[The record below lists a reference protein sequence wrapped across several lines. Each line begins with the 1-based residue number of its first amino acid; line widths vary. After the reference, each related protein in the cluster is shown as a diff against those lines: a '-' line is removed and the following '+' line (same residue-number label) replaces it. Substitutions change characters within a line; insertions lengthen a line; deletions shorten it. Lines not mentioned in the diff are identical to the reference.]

1 MKSNLCK
8 AKVFML
14 QYKIITKG
22 KNIMTNDTEIGII
35 TNTSWSRKAKAVL
48 CIETGKTYKSASE
61 AAKEIGSHGSA
72 ITCVC
77 KGNRKTVKGKHFC
90 YAESEKTSV
99 VASVSETEKKIP
111 IHKETTIRGKG
122 KRSNGNCHA
131 IFDITTGDI
140 YTSCTDAAEGIGIV
154 QSAISAA
161 CKGVVKTVRG
171 HKICKVDKLD
181 EYIPEISEA
190 ISKAKDEIAEA
201 KAKLVYM

>member
-1 MKSNLCK
+1 M
-8 AKVFML
+8 
-14 QYKIITKG
+14 TK
-22 KNIMTNDTEIGII
+22 K
-35 TNTSWSRKAKAVL
+35 VL
-48 CIETGKTYKSASE
+48 CIETNTTYNSATE
-61 AAKEIGSHGSA
+61 AAKENGCTIHLISA
-72 ITCVC
+72 ACLGKV
-77 KGNRKTVKGKHFC
+77 KTAKGKHFK
-90 YAESEKTSV
+90 YVEMD
-99 VASVSETEKKIP
+99 SETEKKIP

-181 EYIPEISEA
+181 EHIPEISEA
-190 ISKAKDEIAEA
+190 ISKANAYNELLFKEHARKELQDFIATKENEVLELTKALNKAKDEIAEA

>member
-1 MKSNLCK
+1 MK
-8 AKVFML
+8 AKRTICINTNEIFDSAKEAAI
-14 QYKIITKG
+14 YFNAPNINTISRICRGEANSWKG
-22 KNIMTNDTEIGII
+22 KVFRFLDENN
-35 TNTSWSRKAKAVL
+35 NV
-48 CIETGKTYKSASE
+48 IEPE
-61 AAKEIGSHGSA
+61 KEIIVH
-72 ITCVC
+72 
-77 KGNRKTVKGKHFC
+77 N
-90 YAESEKTSV
+90 
-99 VASVSETEKKIP
+99 VA
-111 IHKETTIRGKG
+111 TICGKG

-181 EYIPEISEA
+181 EHIPEISKA
-190 ISKAKDEIAEA
+190 ISKANAYDELLFKEHARKELQDFIATKENEVLELTKALNKAKDEIAEA

>member
-1 MKSNLCK
+1 M
-8 AKVFML
+8 
-14 QYKIITKG
+14 TK
-22 KNIMTNDTEIGII
+22 K
-35 TNTSWSRKAKAVL
+35 VL
-48 CIETGKTYKSASE
+48 CIETNTTYNSATE
-61 AAKEIGSHGSA
+61 AARENGCTIHLISA
-72 ITCVC
+72 ACLGKV
-77 KGNRKTVKGKHFC
+77 KTAKGKHFK
-90 YAESEKTSV
+90 YVEMDSE
-99 VASVSETEKKIP
+99 AEKKIP
-111 IHKETTIRGKG
+111 VHKETIIRGKG

-181 EYIPEISEA
+181 EHIPEISEA
-190 ISKAKDEIAEA
+190 ISKANAYDELLFKEHARKELQDFITTKENEVLELTKALNKAKDEIAEA